1 MDRLVELYKTADEKN
16 SWVRVPVI
24 NYLRAC
30 PLPKAKELLKECETI
45 DPAAVKRANTF
56 FPGTPAAPAPPADKA
71 SQAKP
76 PASSAVAAGTESKPV
91 ASASGTLAMSSA
103 PAPPAD
109 DNELIASA
117 LNQGVS
123 QAAALRKTPPAPA
136 NLWVILGVPWL

>member
-1 MDRLVELYKTADEKN
+1 MKPMKLKMTAFG
-16 SWVRVPVI
+16 P
-24 NYLRAC
+24 Y
-30 PLPKAKELLKECETI
+30 KECETI

-56 FPGTPAAPAPPADKA
+56 FPGTPAAPTPPADKA
-71 SQAKP
+71 SQVKP
-76 PASSAVAAGTESKPV
+76 PASSAVASVESGPLP
-91 ASASGTLAMSSA
+91 SARAPLAMNSP

-136 NLWVILGVPWL
+136 NLWAILGVPWLVGAILVFAQWSVLRGRSR